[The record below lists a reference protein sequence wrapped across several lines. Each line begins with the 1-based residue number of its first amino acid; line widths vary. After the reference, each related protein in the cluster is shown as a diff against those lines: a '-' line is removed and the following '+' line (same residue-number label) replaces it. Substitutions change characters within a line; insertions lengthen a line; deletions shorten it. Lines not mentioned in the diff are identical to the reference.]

1 MFALSAFLAV
11 PLARAQLGVSAGLNF
26 DRLGD
31 IRTQSSS
38 ATFDNA
44 TGYHFGIFY
53 DLGAAPISVRP
64 GIFVRNAGD
73 IDWNVTGAVQS
84 FDLTLIEIPIDV
96 RVPLLQA
103 PLLKPYVLAG
113 PVVSFPRSDDEDVKD
128 SLEDLL
134 VSGSVGVGVEV
145 TVPALGL
152 RLFPELRYAFGLSR
166 FLKDSFSVGGVE
178 FDVEDQTRLNSVM
191 LRLGVGL

>member
-1 MFALSAFLAV
+1 MV
-11 PLARAQLGVSAGLNF
+11 PSVMAQLGIAAGLNF

-53 DLGAAPISVRP
+53 DLGASPISVRP
-64 GIFVRNAGD
+64 GIFILNAGD
-73 IDWNVTGAVQS
+73 IYWNLTGAVRS

-96 RVPLLQA
+96 RVPLLHA
-103 PLLKPYVLAG
+103 PLVNPYVLAG
-113 PVVSFPRSDDEDVKD
+113 PVVSFPRSDVEAVKD
-128 SLEDLL
+128 SFEDLL

-145 TVPALGL
+145 TVPAMGL
-152 RLFPELRYAFGLSR
+152 KLFPELRYAFGLSR
-166 FLKDSFSVGGVE
+166 FMKDSFSVEGVD
-178 FDVEDQTRLNSVM
+178 FDVEDQTRLNAVM